1 MNLPTQDQVQAAKRM
16 GVDLR
21 FTETPLAVARLC
33 EIIEDLQRRIAE
45 LEQHKTGAS
54 SSWSLRRK

>member
-33 EIIEDLQRRIAE
+33 EIIERPAE
-45 LEQHKTGAS
+45 ADC
-54 SSWSLRRK
+54 